1 MSHAEIDDLL
11 LERRRVRL
19 CLGAEHEPLRGRRI
33 HSVRFD
39 RKVLVVAVL
48 VAGAA
53 LYVNI
58 AEQPARLGLDDQSLL
73 SEWKPSY
80 KRGLAMQA
88 PLAIAGC
95 LFGLIAWWQTKELS
109 FLIGAIAMIANWPWT
124 LLGIM
129 PTNNALMATEVATA
143 GPRSRALVVKWGTLH
158 AVRTVLAIAATA
170 VFFWA
175 DVSN

>member
-1 MSHAEIDDLL
+1 M
-11 LERRRVRL
+11 
-19 CLGAEHEPLRGRRI
+19 
-33 HSVRFD
+33 
-39 RKVLVVAVL
+39 LVGQLAL
-48 VAGAA
+48 IAAALFTGAA
-53 LYVNI
+53 FYVNI

-73 SEWKPSY
+73 SEWKRSY
-80 KRGLAMQA
+80 KRGFAMQA

-95 LFGLIAWWQTKELS
+95 LFGLIAWWQTKELG

-143 GPRSRALVVKWGTLH
+143 GPQTRPLIVKWGTLH
-158 AVRTVLAIAATA
+158 AVRTVLGIVAV

-175 DVSN
+175 GVSN